1 MDEPLGTL
9 DADFRELMCLE
20 LRKLHNALAATTV
33 YVTHDQSEAMAMADD
48 IVVMNQGEVL
58 QAGSPHKIYHFPA
71 TVFVG
76 NFIGSPPMN
85 FLPVDEAV
93 TEGQEQ
99 VSLHGAS
106 VSVPRCDAAA
116 AHVLLGIRPEHVM
129 IDEHGPLRGQV
140 IADEY
145 LGSHQVLAVE
155 TALGVVRV
163 RASKDAGVAAG
174 TIVGLSF
181 RKERTLLYDAATERL
196 LPGAASTLSVNG
208 DVHG

>member
-1 MDEPLGTL
+1 
-9 DADFRELMCLE
+9 
-20 LRKLHNALAATTV
+20 
-33 YVTHDQSEAMAMADD
+33 
-48 IVVMNQGEVL
+48 
-58 QAGSPHKIYHFPA
+58 
-71 TVFVG
+71 
-76 NFIGSPPMN
+76 
-85 FLPVDEAV
+85 
-93 TEGQEQ
+93 
-99 VSLHGAS
+99 
-106 VSVPRCDAAA
+106 VPRCDAAA
-116 AHVLLGIRPEHVM
+116 ARVLLGIRPEHVV
-129 IDEHGPLRGQV
+129 IDEHGPLRGRV

-208 DVHG
+208 VGHG